1 MPINLGSGA
10 ISAAYVGS
18 NAVAAAYLGSTSV
31 YTAGGGGITPN
42 TDAIAR
48 LYLPAATTSLT
59 IGVMTSSGFW
69 YMTDG
74 TNTSSIAGGNYS
86 AATSQYYANQYNQSN
101 NKTTLSGMS
110 PSASKVVQIISC
122 NSSGTPTGDIRSI
135 QLVSN
140 SSDIDAVDISGLGL
154 LYSFAAFSS
163 TTYSGNY
170 VNYNSYSYLT
180 SSSLPSSITEVRAV
194 GTTIAYSGTGVT
206 TYYSQTR
213 YWPGGLDISGQLLD
227 ASALDQL
234 YSDLGDATAYTGT
247 NALKVRGNPGVSG
260 DTPTVATAK
269 NYTVYGS

>member
-18 NAVAAAYLGSTSV
+18 TAVAAAYIGSSSV

-86 AATSQYYANQYNQSN
+86 AAVNQNYAYQYNQSN

-163 TTYSGNY
+163 GAYTGNF
-170 VNYNSYSYLT
+170 VNYNNVLT
-180 SSSLPSSITEVRAV
+180 SSSLPSSITEIRAV

-213 YWPGGLDISGQLLD
+213 YWKGGLDISGQLLD

-260 DTPTVATAK
+260 DTPTIATGK

>member
-110 PSASKVVQIISC
+110 PRRLRWCRLFLAIQVERPRVT
-122 NSSGTPTGDIRSI
+122 SG
-135 QLVSN
+135 
-140 SSDIDAVDISGLGL
+140 
-154 LYSFAAFSS
+154 AFSS
-163 TTYSGNY
+163 SVTAAT
-170 VNYNSYSYLT
+170 LT
-180 SSSLPSSITEVRAV
+180 L
-194 GTTIAYSGTGVT
+194 
-206 TYYSQTR
+206 
-213 YWPGGLDISGQLLD
+213 
-227 ASALDQL
+227 
-234 YSDLGDATAYTGT
+234 
-247 NALKVRGNPGVSG
+247 
-260 DTPTVATAK
+260 
-269 NYTVYGS
+269 